1 MMKLS
6 EFNAATPEEL
16 TETLAACAPIPSWRA
31 ALLARRPY
39 ESVAE
44 LTTTAAELAQDWTDL
59 EVDGALEHHPRIGE
73 KVQGSSREAEASRR
87 EQGSLGADET
97 AQAEWIS
104 ANEAYEQRFDRI
116 FLIRAAGR
124 SDREMRTQLELR
136 LQNTEEEE
144 AVVRREQL
152 AEIAVLRLE
161 QVVS

>member
-1 MMKLS
+1 MMKLD
-6 EFNAATPEEL
+6 EFNDATPEEL
-16 TETLAACAPIPSWRA
+16 TEPLAACAPIPSWRA
-31 ALLARRPY
+31 AILARRPY
-39 ESVAE
+39 DSVEE

-87 EQGSLGADET
+87 EQGSLGTDKA
-97 AQAEWIS
+97 AQAEWVS
-104 ANEAYEQRFDRI
+104 SNEAYEQRFDRI

-136 LQNTEEEE
+136 LQNTPEEE
-144 AVVRREQL
+144 AVVRRGQL

>member
-1 MMKLS
+1 MKLS
-6 EFNAATPEEL
+6 EFNEATPEEL

-31 ALLARRPY
+31 AILARRPY
-39 ESVAE
+39 ESVEE

-87 EQGSLGADET
+87 EQGSLGADEA
-97 AQAEWIS
+97 AQVEWIS

-124 SDREMRTQLELR
+124 SDREMRTQLALR
-136 LQNTEEEE
+136 LQNTDEEE
-144 AVVRREQL
+144 AVLRRQQL

>member
-1 MMKLS
+1 MKLS
-6 EFNAATPEEL
+6 EFNEATPGEL

-31 ALLARRPY
+31 AILARRPY
-39 ESVAE
+39 DSVEE

-87 EQGSLGADET
+87 EQGSLGADEA
-97 AQAEWIS
+97 AQAEWVS

-124 SDREMRTQLELR
+124 SDREMRTQLALR

-144 AVVRREQL
+144 AVVRRQQL
-152 AEIAVLRLE
+152 AEIAVLRLG

>member
-1 MMKLS
+1 MKLS
-6 EFNAATPEEL
+6 EFNEATPEEL

-31 ALLARRPY
+31 AILARRPY
-39 ESVAE
+39 ESVEE

-87 EQGSLGADET
+87 EQGSLGADEA

-124 SDREMRTQLELR
+124 SDREMRTQLALR

-144 AVVRREQL
+144 AVVRRQQL

>member
-6 EFNAATPEEL
+6 EFNEATPEEL

-31 ALLARRPY
+31 AILARRPY
-39 ESVAE
+39 ESVEE

-87 EQGSLGADET
+87 EQGSLGADEA
-97 AQAEWIS
+97 AQVEWIS

-124 SDREMRTQLELR
+124 SDREMRTQLALR
-136 LQNTEEEE
+136 LQNTDEEE
-144 AVVRREQL
+144 AVLRRQQL

>member
-1 MMKLS
+1 MKLS
-6 EFNAATPEEL
+6 EFNEATPEEL

-31 ALLARRPY
+31 AILARRPY
-39 ESVAE
+39 ESVEE

-73 KVQGSSREAEASRR
+73 KVQGSTPEAEASRR

-104 ANEAYEQRFDRI
+104 ANAAYEQRFDRI

-144 AVVRREQL
+144 AVIRRQQL
-152 AEIAVLRLE
+152 AEIAVLRLG

>member
-1 MMKLS
+1 MKLS
-6 EFNAATPEEL
+6 EFNEATPEEL

-31 ALLARRPY
+31 AILARRPY
-39 ESVAE
+39 ESVEE

-87 EQGSLGADET
+87 EQGSLGADEA

-124 SDREMRTQLELR
+124 SDREMRTQLALR

-144 AVVRREQL
+144 AVLRRQQL